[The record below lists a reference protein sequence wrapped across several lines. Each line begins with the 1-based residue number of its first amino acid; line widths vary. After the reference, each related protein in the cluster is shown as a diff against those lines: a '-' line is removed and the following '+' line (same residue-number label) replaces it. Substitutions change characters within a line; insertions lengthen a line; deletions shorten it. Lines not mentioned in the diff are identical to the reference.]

1 MFPSRRS
8 LYQCESKCQLC
19 TIGTFPFLFA
29 NSFCFIYSSYSHFCF
44 LLSYL
49 FIFFAEVQCPV
60 RLVCEKPV
68 LLISS
73 LFCNLDFSILF
84 FILAKSD

>member
-1 MFPSRRS
+1 MQVILISVFFS
-8 LYQCESKCQLC
+8 L
-19 TIGTFPFLFA
+19 
-29 NSFCFIYSSYSHFCF
+29 IYFY
-44 LLSYL
+44 
-49 FIFFAEVQCPV
+49 FFAEVQCPV

>member
-1 MFPSRRS
+1 MNPSVSFAQLVRFP
-8 LYQCESKCQLC
+8 LY
-19 TIGTFPFLFA
+19 
-29 NSFCFIYSSYSHFCF
+29 
-44 LLSYL
+44 LLIVSVL
-49 FIFFAEVQCPV
+49 FIQVILISIFFSLIIFFFFAEVQCPV

-84 FILAKSD
+84 FILVNLITT

>member
-1 MFPSRRS
+1 MNPSVSFAQLVRFP
-8 LYQCESKCQLC
+8 LY
-19 TIGTFPFLFA
+19 
-29 NSFCFIYSSYSHFCF
+29 
-44 LLSYL
+44 LLIVSVL
-49 FIFFAEVQCPV
+49 FIQVILISIFFSLIFFFFFFAEVQCPV

-84 FILAKSD
+84 FILVNLITT